1 VTEPRATIE
10 VRKATGADTPRLA
23 DVLARSFFDDP
34 VLSWMTPDEGR
45 RRRKGPLGFATWL
58 QRIYLPKGEVYT
70 DADCRGA
77 ALWSPPGKW
86 RIPVGL
92 QLRLVP
98 RFLRLYGLAR
108 TPLLLRGLT
117 QLDRSHPDDRPHW
130 YLAVLGTDTAHQGK
144 GIGSALLAPVLAIC
158 DEEGIPAYLES
169 SKESNIPFYNRHGFE
184 VTCEVTAKDGPTI
197 WPMYREPRPPN
208 S

>member
-1 VTEPRATIE
+1 M
-10 VRKATGADTPRLA
+10 A
-23 DVLARSFFDDP
+23 DVRAGTTADIESVKAALSRAFHDDP
-34 VLSWMTPDEGR
+34 VMAYLFPNESGREARLQSFFASEAKRSLAKGRLETAGATTSQGGAIWFGPGHWKLGGFELLS
-45 RRRKGPLGFATWL
+45 
-58 QRIYLPKGEVYT
+58 QLPMIVRFGTNVPR
-70 DADCRGA
+70 A
-77 ALWSPPGKW
+77 
-86 RIPVGL
+86 
-92 QLRLVP
+92 LRLLGQIEKV
-98 RFLRLYGLAR
+98 
-108 TPLLLRGLT
+108 
-117 QLDRSHPDDRPHW
+117 HPKEPHW

-169 SKESNIPFYNRHGFE
+169 SKESNVPFYNRHGFE